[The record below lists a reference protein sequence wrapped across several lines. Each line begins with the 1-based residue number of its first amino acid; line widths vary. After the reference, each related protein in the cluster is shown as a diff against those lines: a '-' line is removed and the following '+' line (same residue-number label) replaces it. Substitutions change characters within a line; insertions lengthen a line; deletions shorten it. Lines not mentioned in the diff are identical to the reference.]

1 MMEMNG
7 TLEAH
12 PTGHKAKEVG
22 ESAGEEEEEEGEEEE
37 ETREVWKGNKIL
49 LLLLEYTARKRVG
62 LTFFWGFIPAA
73 SQPKKKDS
81 ARRHKTPLTN
91 GKVANGVAHLTNGNH
106 SRAALNSDHSQEDK
120 TLLNGHHAG
129 EERHSGT
136 LRRLKRPML
145 HSCISAPCDQII

>member
-22 ESAGEEEEEEGEEEE
+22 ESAGEEEDGEEEE
-37 ETREVWKGNKIL
+37 ETKEVWKGNKIVL
-49 LLLLEYTARKRVG
+49 SLLEYAARKRVG
-62 LTFFWGFIPAA
+62 LTFFWGFISAA

-81 ARRHKTPLTN
+81 ARKHKTPLTN
-91 GKVANGVAHLTNGNH
+91 GKLANGVAHLTNGNH
-106 SRAALNSDHSQEDK
+106 SRAALNSEHSQEDE

-129 EERHSGT
+129 EELHKRSVALVHQCT
-136 LRRLKRPML
+136 L
-145 HSCISAPCDQII
+145 

>member
-12 PTGHKAKEVG
+12 PTGRKAKEVG
-22 ESAGEEEEEEGEEEE
+22 ESAGEEEEGEEEE

-49 LLLLEYTARKRVG
+49 LSLLEYTAGKRVG
-62 LTFFWGFIPAA
+62 LTFFGGFIPAA

-106 SRAALNSDHSQEDK
+106 SRAALNSDHSQEDE

-129 EERHSGT
+129 EEHHSGT
-136 LRRLKRPML
+136 SEKTHVALA
-145 HSCISAPCDQII
+145 HQ